1 MSGTSLLSLPVELLL
16 EIGKITDLLPSPPSF
31 QKPAPP
37 ASPSLFQLP
46 PMLTPGSAPFT
57 PLGRIADTG
66 TASGG
71 DYFGNLGGGGVGGFV
86 LGNGGDQ
93 GMNGRRGS
101 VLESN
106 NLLHPQDR
114 RGSEQLLAVGPFGS
128 RRSSLAASS
137 HPSIHEEPKAN
148 SRAGTETL
156 RNLSEVSKELRERLW
171 PLLLGTIT
179 LNLQKV
185 KDILGSPAK
194 DAFAQTVR

>member
-66 TASGG
+66 TASSG

-86 LGNGGDQ
+86 LGNGGEQ
-93 GMNGRRGS
+93 GMTSRRGS

-106 NLLHPQDR
+106 NLLHPEDR
-114 RGSEQLLAVGPFGS
+114 RGSEHLLGVGSFGS
-128 RRSSLAASS
+128 RRPSIAPSS
-137 HPSIHEEPKAN
+137 HPSIQDTSETNLKA
-148 SRAGTETL
+148 GMETL
-156 RNLSEVSKELRERLW
+156 RVLSEVSKELRERLW

-179 LNLQKV
+179 LDLRKV

-194 DAFAQTVR
+194 VAFAQTVR